1 MLLVQFRKKTKKNTQ
16 TGMLRTAK
24 AGIGLLPQISCPHD
38 D

>member
-1 MLLVQFRKKTKKNTQ
+1 MLLVQFRKKTQNTQ